1 MGGRSSRIALGLVA
15 AVAALGAWAGTAN
28 ATGASIVADPACCTY
43 LPGPY
48 EQGLG
53 ETATFDNTGTTSYH
67 DVTST
72 QKGPDGK
79 PLFSV
84 ALTPG
89 GKSAPIRGTEYLKA
103 GTYPFYCT
111 LHGAAM
117 SGELT
122 VDGSGTVVQRPQV
135 KVSFVKQ
142 KLKQIR
148 KSGVKVKVKAVTAS
162 KGVSVSAS
170 KGKLKLGSKAG
181 LNFRAGQTK
190 TVTLRLTKAGRK
202 ALKKAK
208 AVKIKLKATVP
219 FGKPASASRRVR

>member
-1 MGGRSSRIALGLVA
+1 LGLVA
-15 AVAALGAWAGTAN
+15 VVAALAAWAGTAN
-28 ATGASIVADPACCTY
+28 ATGVSIVADPTCCTF

-48 EQGLG
+48 EQSLG
-53 ETATFDNTGTTSYH
+53 ETAIFDNSGTTSYH

-72 QKGPDGK
+72 RKGPDGK
-79 PLFSV
+79 PLFAV

-89 GKSAPIRGTEYLKA
+89 GKSAPIRGTEYLTP

-122 VDGSGTVVQRPQV
+122 VDGSGTVVRRPQI

-162 KGVSVSAS
+162 KGVSVTAS
-170 KGKLKLGSKAG
+170 KGKLKLGSRTG
-181 LNFRAGQTK
+181 LSLKAGQTK

-202 ALKKAK
+202 ALKKTRVAR
-208 AVKIKLKATVP
+208 IKLKATVP
-219 FGKPASASRRVR
+219 FGKSASASRRVR